1 MEDLEN
7 SDEDNIA
14 NEIISSLMRQDPEDS
29 NSDHLTNRV
38 DKTKNDSSVNLQS
51 LLAGTDKLGYEP
63 PDRSQNNRM
72 MSAILDGII
81 PEDTVDPSEN
91 FVENVNFEADNSRHV
106 PLSREAATPGRYTNL
121 MDFYL
126 SKVFPSLEKHR
137 DFDLFADLVPKRIP
151 KGYTESLFR
160 PLGLN
165 HIKSR
170 VLNRYYTKAEE
181 CFDDVT
187 EVLYYYSQDFYDFEN
202 PKSIHVIYNRCLF
215 QRMTLC
221 MHEYDIPLPNT
232 SECLNEKFKS
242 LST

>member
-91 FVENVNFEADNSRHV
+91 FVENVNVSSFI
-106 PLSREAATPGRYTNL
+106 
-121 MDFYL
+121 
-126 SKVFPSLEKHR
+126 
-137 DFDLFADLVPKRIP
+137 RIV
-151 KGYTESLFR
+151 Y
-160 PLGLN
+160 
-165 HIKSR
+165 
-170 VLNRYYTKAEE
+170 
-181 CFDDVT
+181 
-187 EVLYYYSQDFYDFEN
+187 
-202 PKSIHVIYNRCLF
+202 
-215 QRMTLC
+215 C
-221 MHEYDIPLPNT
+221 MEIIL
-232 SECLNEKFKS
+232 L
-242 LST
+242 